1 MTILLIVLVVLLV
14 ILGVESLRKSLITG
28 PVFKLFKKVLPP
40 LSSTEREAMESG
52 SVWWEGELFA
62 GKPDWQKMHNYPK
75 PTLSEEEQSF
85 VDNQLQTLLGMLDD
99 FKIVHEDKD
108 LPKEVWQYL
117 RKEKFFAM
125 IIPKSFGGLGFSA
138 IANSTIVSKIS
149 SRSLSTA
156 VTVMVPNSLGPGELL
171 THYGT
176 EEQKNYWLP
185 RLADGT
191 DIPCFALTGPEAGSD
206 AGAIPDHGIVCKQ
219 EFDGKET
226 LGIRLTWDKRYI
238 TLAPV
243 ATVLGLAFKLKD
255 PDGLIGDQQDIGI
268 TCALIPADHQGVKIG
283 DRHLPVDM
291 AFMNG
296 TTQGNDVFIPM
307 DWVIGGQSYVGK
319 GWSML
324 VECLSAGRGISLPAL
339 ATATGHLAARTTGA
353 YAAVRKQF
361 GLSIGRFE
369 GVQEAMGRIGG
380 LTYTLEAMRTMTAG
394 AIDLGESPAVVTAIA
409 KYHMTEMS
417 RELLNDAMD
426 VHAGKAVQLGPLN
439 YLAHQYFGLPVA
451 ITVEGAN
458 ILTRN
463 LMIFGQGATRCHPYV
478 FAEMEAAAETDHA
491 EGLKKFD
498 GLIMKH
504 VAFAVTNFIMTLGHG
519 LTGCKLVNKP
529 VSGETGQYY
538 QQMTRMSKALAVCAD
553 FSMLILGGDLKRKEM
568 ISARLGDVL
577 SQLYIGSAILKR
589 YEDDG
594 RQVSDLPYVHYAMQ
608 RVLFKIGEAFDGYFA
623 NFSNRVVANVLR
635 RVVFPWGVGYKMPQD
650 NITQD
655 VSDSLMR
662 AGVMRDR
669 LTHLCFFQRDA
680 NDPVGIVELAFEAM
694 TNNVPI
700 EKRILKAQRAG
711 DIPAKT
717 PLSETIANAMDKEII
732 SNDEAELLKSA
743 DELRRKAL
751 STDVFSPDSLAKQ
764 SPRTAEEAA

>member
-1 MTILLIVLVVLLV
+1 MTILLIVLISLAV
-14 ILGVESLRKSLITG
+14 ILGVSSVRKSLITR
-28 PVFKLFKKVLPP
+28 PVFSIFKRILPP

-62 GKPDWQKMHNYPK
+62 GKPNWETMHNYPK
-75 PTLSEEEQSF
+75 PTLSAEEQSF
-85 VDNQLQTLLGMLDD
+85 VDNQLETLLSMLDD
-99 FKIVHEDKD
+99 YKIVHEDKD
-108 LPKEVWQYL
+108 LPKEVWDFL
-117 RKEKFFAM
+117 RNEKFFTM

-138 IANSTIVSKIS
+138 IANSTIVAKIS
-149 SRSLSTA
+149 SRSLSAA

-176 EEQKNYWLP
+176 EEQKDYWLP

-206 AGAIPDHGIVCKQ
+206 AGAIPDFGIVTKG
-219 EFDGKET
+219 EYKGEEV
-226 LGIRLTWDKRYI
+226 LGINLTWDKRYI

-243 ATVLGLAFKLKD
+243 ATVLGLAFKLRD
-255 PDGLIGDQQDIGI
+255 PEGLIGDKEDIGI
-268 TCALIPADHQGVKIG
+268 TCALIPADHKGVNIG

-291 AFMNG
+291 SFMNG
-296 TTQGNDVFIPM
+296 TTSGKDVFIPM

-339 ATATGHLAARTTGA
+339 ATATAHLSARTTGA

-369 GVQEAMGRIGG
+369 GVQEGMGRIGG

-394 AIDLGESPAVVTAIA
+394 AIDLGQSPAVVTAIA

-426 VHAGKAVQLGPLN
+426 IHAGKAVQLGPLN

-478 FAEMEAAAETDHA
+478 FGEMEAAADTDI
-491 EGLKKFD
+491 ERGLDKFD
-498 GLIMKH
+498 GLLMKH
-504 VAFAVTNFIMTLGHG
+504 IGFAAGNFFASFGHG
-519 LTGCKLVNKP
+519 LTGGKLASSP
-529 VSGETGQYY
+529 VSGETSQYY
-538 QQMTRMSKALAVCAD
+538 KQMTRMSKALALSAD

-594 RQVSDLPYVHYAMQ
+594 RQVADLPYVHYAMQ
-608 RVLFKIGEAFDGYFA
+608 RVLYKIGEAFDGYFA
-623 NFSNRVVANVLR
+623 NFSNRLVANVLR
-635 RVVFPWGVGYKMPQD
+635 RVVFPFGIGYKMPTD
-650 NITQD
+650 DITQD
-655 VSDSLMR
+655 ISASLMQP
-662 AGVMRDR
+662 GVMRDR
-669 LTHLCFFQRDA
+669 LTHLCYFKNEDS
-680 NDPVGIVELAFEAM
+680 DPVGIVELAFNAM
-694 TNNVPI
+694 GENIGI
-700 EKRILKAQRAG
+700 EKKLLKAQKSKV
-711 DIPAKT
+711 IPAKT
-717 PLSETIANAMDKEII
+717 PLTDTIVNALAKEVITEQ
-732 SNDEAELLKSA
+732 EAEKLRHA
-743 DELRRKAL
+743 DALRRKAL
-751 STDVFSPDSLAKQ
+751 SVDVFAPGVLGKQASQDAKKV
-764 SPRTAEEAA
+764 A

>member
-1 MTILLIVLVVLLV
+1 MTILLILLIALGV
-14 ILGVESLRKSLITG
+14 IFGVESIRRSLIIK
-28 PVFKLFKKVLPP
+28 PVFGIFKKVLPP
-40 LSSTEREAMESG
+40 LSTTEREAMESG

-62 GKPDWQKMHNYPK
+62 GKPNWETMHNYPK
-75 PTLSEEEQSF
+75 PTLSEEEQHF
-85 VDNQLQTLLGMLDD
+85 VDNQLETLLAMLDD
-99 FKIVHEDKD
+99 YKIVHEDKD
-108 LPKEVWQYL
+108 LPKQVWDYL
-117 RKEKFFAM
+117 RNEKFFTM
-125 IIPKSFGGLGFSA
+125 IIPRSFGGLGFSA
-138 IANSTIVSKIS
+138 IANSTIVSRIS
-149 SRSLSTA
+149 SRSLSAA

-176 EEQKNYWLP
+176 QEQKDYWLP

-206 AGAIPDHGIVCKQ
+206 AGAIPDFGVVCKG
-219 EFDGKET
+219 EHEGKEV
-226 LGIRLTWDKRYI
+226 LGISLTWDKRYI

-243 ATVLGLAFKLKD
+243 ATVLGLAFKLRD
-255 PDGLIGDQQDIGI
+255 PDGLLGDKKDIGI
-268 TCALIPADHQGVKIG
+268 TCALIPADHNGVNIG

-296 TTQGNDVFIPM
+296 TTSGKDVFIPM
-307 DWVIGGQSYVGK
+307 SWVIGGEDYVGK

-339 ATATGHLAARTTGA
+339 ATATAHLAARTTGA

-369 GVQEAMGRIGG
+369 GVQEGMGRIGG

-394 AIDLGESPAVVTAIA
+394 AIDLGQSPAVVTAIA

-426 VHAGKAVQLGPLN
+426 IHAGKAVQLGPLN

-478 FAEMEAAAETDHA
+478 FGEMEAASDTDAER
-491 EGLKKFD
+491 GLAKFD

-504 VAFAVTNFIMTLGHG
+504 IAFATGNFAMSLGHG
-519 LTGCKLVNKP
+519 LTGGRFAKSP

-538 QQMTRMSKALAVCAD
+538 KQMTRMSKALALSAD

-623 NFSNRVVANVLR
+623 NFSNRLVANVLR
-635 RVVFPWGVGYKMPQD
+635 RVVFPWGIGYKMPTD
-650 NITQD
+650 DITQD
-655 VSDSLMR
+655 VSMSLMQP
-662 AGVMRDR
+662 GVMRDR
-669 LTHLCFFQRDA
+669 LTHLCFYKNDE
-680 NDPVGIVELAFEAM
+680 NDPVGIVELAFQAM
-694 TNNVPI
+694 GDNVAI
-700 EKRILKAQRAG
+700 EKKIIKAQRAKL
-711 DIPAKT
+711 IPAKT
-717 PLSETIANAMDKEII
+717 PLTETIVNALEQDVITEH
-732 SNDEAELLKSA
+732 EAEQLKRA
-743 DELRRKAL
+743 DALRRKAL
-751 STDVFSPDSLAKQ
+751 STDVFKPGTLGKQ
-764 SPRTAEEAA
+764 AVKNTEKAA